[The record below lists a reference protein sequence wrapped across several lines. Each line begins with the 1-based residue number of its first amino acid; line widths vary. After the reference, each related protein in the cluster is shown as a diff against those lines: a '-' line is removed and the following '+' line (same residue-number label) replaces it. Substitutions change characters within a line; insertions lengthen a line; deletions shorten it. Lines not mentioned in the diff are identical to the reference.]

1 MKKNSNL
8 LTNPKT
14 QSLAISLL
22 SIFLSLIA
30 ASIMILLV
38 GRNPLQAFQAL
49 LQGSG
54 FWPKENYSAYKGVLT
69 DFLKTLDAMT
79 PMLFASLS
87 VAVALKVGLFNIGVA
102 GQMLAGGFLATVVVG
117 YSDLP
122 SIVARPLVLIIGML
136 AGALLGTLVGYL
148 KHRFN
153 INEVVS
159 TIMLNYIVQYI
170 VSFFIQTNYVNPVS
184 RQSNNIQASARL
196 SLQNVEWGGYKM
208 QIPLAFPLAI
218 LIAVLL
224 HIFLQKTRL
233 GFAIRVVGLNRRAAK
248 YAGISVGK
256 NILLAMFMSGALAGL
271 AGASFYL
278 GYYQSIQPRV
288 LSSMGF
294 DAVAVALLGNAHPLG
309 IIFASLLITILSEGA
324 VYMSSR
330 VGVRQEIASLITGL
344 VLLFSAMGAYI
355 RYQIARRE
363 MQTLDRYTAE
373 PGLATAVQGPDVEVN
388 AFVRQQHEED
398 PNG

>member
-1 MKKNSNL
+1 MKKKLNL

-30 ASIMILLV
+30 ASIMILAV

-54 FWPKENYSAYKGVLT
+54 FLPKENYSAYKGMLT

-79 PMLFASLS
+79 PMIFASLS

-102 GQMLAGGFLATVVVG
+102 GQMLAGGFLATVIVG
-117 YSDLP
+117 YTELP
-122 SIVARPLVLIIGML
+122 SIVSRPLVLIIGML
-136 AGALLGTLVGYL
+136 AGALLGTFVGYL

-159 TIMLNYIVQYI
+159 TIMLNYIVQYV

-196 SLQNVEWGGYKM
+196 SLQNIEWGGYKM

-218 LIAVLL
+218 LVAVLL
-224 HIFLQKTRL
+224 HIFLQKTRR

-288 LSSMGF
+288 LSSLGF

-309 IIFASLLITILSEGA
+309 ILLASLLITILSEGA

-363 MQTLDRYTAE
+363 MQSLDRSDAV
-373 PGLATAVQGPDVEVN
+373 PSVAAAVQVPDAAVDE
-388 AFVRQQHEED
+388 FLRQQNEED
-398 PNG
+398 SNG